1 MHIHFKWCYIPSIR
15 IRVDCLLSVKW
26 FVVCLLNSQ
35 HQSEKKIY
43 GEKREKSF
51 KQIRII
57 VAQKLALMILFG
69 QLGNFKSVD
78 YSLQKWHLQAF
89 VDNSI
94 NKL

>member
-1 MHIHFKWCYIPSIR
+1 MVCSVFIEQPAPIR
-15 IRVDCLLSVKW
+15 K
-26 FVVCLLNSQ
+26 NMA
-35 HQSEKKIY
+35 K
-43 GEKREKSF
+43 KREKSF

-69 QLGNFKSVD
+69 QLGNLKSVD